1 MGARFSDGFRLERQ
15 SAPVTSPGTN
25 QVAVT
30 LDSTGKVLALDNNGA
45 TAYLTRYQSPDHWTV
60 FGHSYVMYGFGTF
73 YQTGRMDAIFRSA
86 LDIEYGNWKNFAK
99 DGSRL
104 AIENFG
110 FGGYA
115 KVLQKVT
122 RPLRGGQPYAPDGG
136 AYLVC
141 YGINDIGTMA
151 GTQTEIRTAFKH
163 ALRTVISRL
172 RASVIFENDVLIG
185 TRTTYGAGFTASGG
199 TRDFSSG
206 TSVHLAST
214 TTSATITMTLPS
226 DYNGE
231 EVCISFIANGGAFG
245 GTVTYSG
252 TAGVTGTT
260 STSAI
265 INSGNIS
272 HCPVVKRVTNLTSAN
287 AGQTII
293 ATVTALDASGSVM
306 FDGWWLE
313 SNWPQPVIVCN
324 VARLLTAGYASYA
337 NTITD
342 TEVAN
347 INSDI
352 TSIVG
357 EFDAMVQIADID
369 TAMGK
374 NAANF
379 GTDGVHPNEIGAA
392 RCVEACFTAL
402 NKMVPTDPIY
412 PTINF
417 NNSSSRA
424 AAIRRPRLSGYYYGP
439 EGSDQVLTGS
449 PSAGDQWAYPVPITE
464 GRERLYGLATRLA
477 VGGSVAGTI
486 RWGVFD
492 DPDYTGYPQALVIE
506 ATAAG
511 ALSLG
516 TAAGIVKTPVPA
528 ATGSLN
534 IVLDPGLYWFV
545 IKLATAGTGQVFEYI
560 TGPDRAMVMPQVD
573 KTTLATLSGIAWK
586 LTGQGSTAFPTYFPD
601 ISSATLDSSG
611 PKIAALQ
618 F

>member
-1 MGARFSDGFRLERQ
+1 MGARFSDGIRLERQ
-15 SAPVTSPGTN
+15 AAAITAPGTN

-30 LDSTGKVLALDNNGA
+30 LDANGKVIAADNNGA
-45 TAYLTRYQSPDHWTV
+45 TAYLTRYQAPDHWTV

-73 YQTGRMDAIFRSA
+73 YQTGRMDALFRSA
-86 LDIEYGNWKNFAK
+86 MDIEYGNWKNYAK
-99 DGSRL
+99 DGARL
-104 AIENFG
+104 SIQNFAE
-110 FGGYA
+110 GGYT
-115 KVLQKVT
+115 KILQACT

-136 AYLVC
+136 AYLLC
-141 YGINDIGTMA
+141 YGINDIGTMS

-163 ALRTVISRL
+163 ALRTAISRC
-172 RASVIFENDVLIG
+172 RASTIFENDVLIG
-185 TRTTYGAGFTASGG
+185 TRTAYGAGFSVAGA

-206 TSVHLAST
+206 TTVHLAST
-214 TTSATITMTLPS
+214 TTAATVTMTLPS

-231 EVCISFIANGGAFG
+231 DVAIQFISNGGVFG
-245 GTVTYSG
+245 GTVTFSG
-252 TAGVTGTT
+252 TAGVTGTL

-265 INSGNIS
+265 INSGNLS
-272 HCPVVKRVTNLTSAN
+272 HAALVKRVTNLTSSN

-293 ATVTALDASGSVM
+293 ATVTALDASGSVI
-306 FDGWWLE
+306 FDSWWLE

-337 NTITD
+337 NVPTD
-342 TEVAN
+342 TDVAN

-352 TSIVG
+352 TSIVA
-357 EFDAMVQIADID
+357 EFDSMVQIADID

-374 NAANF
+374 AAANF
-379 GTDGVHPNEIGAA
+379 ATDGVHPNEIGAA

-402 NKMVPTDPIY
+402 NKLVPTDPIY

-417 NNSSSRA
+417 NNSSPRSA
-424 AAIRRPRLSGYYYGP
+424 AMRRPRVSGYYYGP
-439 EGSDQVLTGS
+439 EGSDAILTGS
-449 PSAGDQWAYPVPITE
+449 PSAGDQWAFPVQITE
-464 GRERLYGLATRLA
+464 GRERWYGLATRLA
-477 VGGSVAGTI
+477 IGGSVAGTI
-486 RWGVFD
+486 RWGIYD
-492 DPDYTGYPQALVIE
+492 DPGYVGYPQALVIE

-534 IVLDPGLYWFV
+534 VVLDPGLYWIT
-545 IKLATAGTGQVFEYI
+545 IKLATAGTGQTFEYI
-560 TGPDRAMVMPQVD
+560 SGPDRSMTIPQLD
-573 KTTLATLSGIAWK
+573 KTTLATFSGIAWK
-586 LTGQGSTAFPTYFPD
+586 LTGQGSTAFPGYFPD